1 MGQLISGT
9 VRQFPSPLRYPGGK
23 GKISN
28 YIKLL
33 FLHNDLLGSDYV
45 EVYAGGAS
53 LALSLLYEEYAA
65 HVHINDLDTSIH
77 AFWWAVLNEP
87 EELCRRVSRS
97 RPSRAEWKRQ
107 RAVQMASRPDPID
120 LAFST
125 FFLNRTNRSG
135 ILTGGMIGGRN
146 QTGPWKLGAR
156 YNKPNL
162 IQRIEKAARYAS
174 RITLTKLDGARYIK
188 TRLPSL
194 PSPFVYLDPPYFAK
208 GQDLYQNFYDPQDHA
223 AIAELVRG
231 LDCQWL
237 VSYDAVPEIM
247 RLYKGVPHRRY
258 SLSYSAQDRYRGREV
273 MFFSPS
279 LSIPRVKSPACLD
292 NGLVESTLRSRVQPF
307 AD

>member
-1 MGQLISGT
+1 MGQLMSGT

-23 GKISN
+23 GKIAN

-33 FLHNDLLGSDYV
+33 FLQNNLLGSEYV

-53 LALSLLYEEYAA
+53 LALSLLYEEYAS
-65 HVHINDLDTSIH
+65 HVHINDLDRSVH
-77 AFWWAVLNEP
+77 AFWWAVLNETD
-87 EELCRRVSRS
+87 ELCRRVSLS

-107 RAVQMASRPDPID
+107 RAVQSASKPDPID

-135 ILTGGMIGGRN
+135 ILTGGMIGGKD

-174 RITLTKLDGARYIK
+174 RITLTKIDGARYIQK
-188 TRLPSL
+188 RVPLL
-194 PSPFVYLDPPYFAK
+194 DSPFVYLDPPYFAK
-208 GQDLYQNFYDPQDHA
+208 GQDLYRNFYNPQDHA
-223 AIAELVRG
+223 VIASQVMKLK
-231 LDCQWL
+231 CQWL

-247 RLYKGVPHRRY
+247 RLYIGIPNRRY

-273 MFFSPS
+273 MFFAPS

-292 NGLVESTLRSRVQPF
+292 NSLVESALRAR
-307 AD
+307 ARAWT

>member
-1 MGQLISGT
+1 VGQLTSGT

-23 GKISN
+23 GKIAN

-33 FLHNDLLGSDYV
+33 FLQNDLLGSQYV

-53 LALSLLYEEYAA
+53 LALSLLYEEYAS
-65 HVHINDLDTSIH
+65 HVHINDLDRSVH
-77 AFWWAVLNEP
+77 AFWWAVLNET
-87 EELCRRVSRS
+87 EDLCRRVSRS

-107 RAVQMASRPDPID
+107 RAVQIARRPDPID

-135 ILTGGMIGGRN
+135 ILTGGMIGGKN

-162 IQRIEKAARYAS
+162 IQRIEKAARFAS
-174 RITLTKLDGARYIK
+174 RITLTKMDGARYIE

-194 PSPFVYLDPPYFAK
+194 RSPFVYLDPPYFAK

-223 AIAELVRG
+223 AIAELVRN
-231 LDCQWL
+231 LACHWL
-237 VSYDAVPEIM
+237 VSYDAVPQIM

-273 MFFSPS
+273 MFFAPS

-292 NGLVESTLRSRVQPF
+292 SDLVESALRSRVE
-307 AD
+307 AWA

>member
-1 MGQLISGT
+1 MGQLMSGT

-23 GKISN
+23 GKIAN

-33 FLHNDLLGSDYV
+33 YLQNDLLGSEYV

-53 LALSLLYEEYAA
+53 LALSLLYGEYAS
-65 HVHINDLDTSIH
+65 HVHINDLDRNGH
-77 AFWWAVLNEP
+77 AFWWAVLNETDD
-87 EELCRRVSRS
+87 LCRRVSRS
-97 RPSRAEWKRQ
+97 RPSRAEWTRQ
-107 RAVQMASRPDPID
+107 RAVQLASHPDPVD

-146 QTGPWKLGAR
+146 QDGPWKLGAR

-174 RITLTKLDGARYIK
+174 RTTLTKMDGARYIK
-188 TRLPSL
+188 KRLPL
-194 PSPFVYLDPPYFAK
+194 LTSPFAYLDPPYFAK

-223 AIAELVRG
+223 AIAELVRR

-273 MFFSPS
+273 MFFAPS

-292 NGLVESTLRSRVQPF
+292 NSLVETALRSRVR
-307 AD
+307 AWA